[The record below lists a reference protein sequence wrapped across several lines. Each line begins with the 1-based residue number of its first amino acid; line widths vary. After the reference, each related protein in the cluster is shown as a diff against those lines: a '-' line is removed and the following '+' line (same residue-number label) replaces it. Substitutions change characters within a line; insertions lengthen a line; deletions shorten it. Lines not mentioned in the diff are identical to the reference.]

1 MVDSIDHIIDNS
13 TKYGINPKKICLA
26 GLSAG
31 AWIITGAANI
41 LGKAG
46 QLGKIKGIFIHSGML
61 SDETRDISDEM
72 LAPYEKSWGHHAR
85 AMSSIYKLHATDY
98 NNQKDDDQ
106 LYPGKVSQEI
116 LK

>member
-46 QLGKIKGIFIHSGML
+46 
-61 SDETRDISDEM
+61 
-72 LAPYEKSWGHHAR
+72 
-85 AMSSIYKLHATDY
+85 
-98 NNQKDDDQ
+98 
-106 LYPGKVSQEI
+106 
-116 LK
+116 